1 MPKPARPPE
10 DEELLAI
17 AKEAL
22 AMPIDAYHLAN
33 VEISAQNIVEQ
44 TGEGGEK
51 WNLALVKM
59 MLLCSFRVRQMKG
72 LIQ

>member
-22 AMPIDAYHLAN
+22 AMPVSDHHLAN

-51 WNLALVKM
+51 WNLALIKM